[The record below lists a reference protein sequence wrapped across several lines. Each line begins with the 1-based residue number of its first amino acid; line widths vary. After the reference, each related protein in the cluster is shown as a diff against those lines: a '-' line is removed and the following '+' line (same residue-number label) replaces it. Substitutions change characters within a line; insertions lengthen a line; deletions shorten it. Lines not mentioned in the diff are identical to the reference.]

1 MRLGTTVA
9 TNAILERKGAT
20 VAYVT
25 TKGFRDIIFVQRGNR
40 KYHYNMSWVKPKPLA
55 KGRDCFDVDERVDA
69 YVNIIKALDE
79 NEVRRS
85 TGGSRQC
92 PRSRRSRSACSSP
105 ISTRRTSCA
114 SRRSWRRC
122 CPARRSSFPMMS
134 CQSEG
139 IREGLDGARR
149 FLPQAGRQP
158 PDGLDAQPPRRGRL
172 QGSDRRH
179 ELEWRRD
186 DAFGC
191 GGCAGQSRR
200 VGPDRR
206 GHREPP
212 LGSAHRLSFS
222 VGCERR
228 SAH

>member
-105 ISTRRTSCA
+105 IST
-114 SRRSWRRC
+114 
-122 CPARRSSFPMMS
+122 PA
-134 CQSEG
+134 
-139 IREGLDGARR
+139 
-149 FLPQAGRQP
+149 
-158 PDGLDAQPPRRGRL
+158 
-172 QGSDRRH
+172 H
-179 ELEWRRD
+179 ELRIKEILAEMLPGKAIFISYD
-186 DAFGC
+186 
-191 GGCAGQSRR
+191 
-200 VGPDRR
+200 VLPK
-206 GHREPP
+206 
-212 LGSAHRLSFS
+212 
-222 VGCERR
+222 
-228 SAH
+228 